1 MVTGV
6 TWVYRLR
13 AAVSVG
19 TRGPC
24 QPEMTTSGTGADK
37 VSRDPKKTVVLDT
50 NIFIH
55 AQDYAQRDH
64 EAGEVAAEVL
74 QAVGELGY
82 TPVIAQGT
90 LDDLARSG
98 DFKDARTRQA
108 ERYARLVPGPPG
120 DLRQRAG
127 YGEVLGTNDECDLRI
142 LAALDQ
148 GLAAWLITNDKRM
161 IGHAAQAGLTH
172 VLDARQFLEFL
183 EPARRPLWSPPRVE
197 AVPPGEV
204 NIGSPFFSPLVGSYP
219 EFRDWWA
226 GKVIPQKRTTLVVG
240 EPENPLALVVLKEE
254 DADYGLPPD
263 TTKICTFMVS
273 GDARGQRYGEL
284 LLKAAI
290 QCVRA
295 VPSSTVFLEVA
306 EGNDLVDWLEQFGFE
321 VLSGRKAAN
330 GDLVMVKHLTAG
342 GRRRGIDPWTY
353 HQTYGPGALR
363 VEKAFLV
370 PIRPGWHE
378 RLFPDP
384 GLAQP
389 SLLAGFTEPC
399 GNAITK
405 VYISHTRSRQPSRG
419 DVLVFVESQ
428 TGRRVSNLGV
438 VEEVLVSQDPIEVLR
453 FAGSRTV
460 YTPQEVD
467 TLCSKR
473 EVHVMRFRH
482 DRTLTEPWDPG
493 TPGYDA
499 LVGRAPQ
506 SVTAVRK
513 EGLEWLRQQVGG

>member
-1 MVTGV
+1 M
-6 TWVYRLR
+6 
-13 AAVSVG
+13 
-19 TRGPC
+19 
-24 QPEMTTSGTGADK
+24 
-37 VSRDPKKTVVLDT
+37 LDT
-50 NIFIH
+50 NVFIH

-74 QAVGELGY
+74 QAIGELGY

-90 LDDLARSG
+90 LDELARSG
-98 DFKDARTRQA
+98 EFRDARTREA

-127 YGEVLGTNDECDLRI
+127 YGEVPGVNDECDLRI

-161 IGHAAQAGLTH
+161 IGHATQAGLTH

-183 EPARRPLWSPPRVE
+183 DPARHPLEPPPQVE
-197 AVPPGEV
+197 TVPPARV
-204 NIGSPFFSPLVGSYP
+204 NIGSPFFSSLVGSYP
-219 EFRDWWA
+219 EFGDWWT
-226 GKVIPQKRTTLVVG
+226 GKVIPQGRATLVVG
-240 EPENPLALVVLKEE
+240 DPEDPLALAVLKEE
-254 DADYGLPPD
+254 DVDYGLPSD
-263 TTKICTFMVS
+263 TTKICTFKVS

-284 LLKAAI
+284 LLKAAF
-290 QCVRA
+290 QCIRA
-295 VPSSTVFLEVA
+295 VPSSTAFLEVT
-306 EGNDLVDWLEQFGFE
+306 EGNELVEWLERFGFE
-321 VLSGRKAAN
+321 VLPGRRAAN

-353 HQTYGPGALR
+353 HKTYGPGALR
-363 VEKAFLV
+363 VGKAFLV

-378 RLFPDP
+378 RLFPSP
-384 GLAQP
+384 EAVQP
-389 SLLAGFTEPC
+389 SLLAEFTEPC

-405 VYISHTRSRQPSRG
+405 VYISRTRSRQPSRG

-428 TGRRVSNLGV
+428 TGWRVSNLGV

-460 YTPQEVD
+460 YTPQEVNS
-467 TLCSKR
+467 LCSKG
-473 EVHVMRFRH
+473 EVHVMKFRH
-482 DRTLTEPWDPG
+482 DRTLTEPWKPG

-499 LVGRAPQ
+499 LVSRPPQ